1 MAFHID
7 CAKQHGLVSIE
18 TKPASYGAQ
27 DWMCDACKRHIPEHH
42 IGVLNC
48 ERCRC
53 DICPSCWTVLLPKI
67 VNAAGYPCFWTQTR
81 FFQSA
86 MTLGCRRANIGN
98 FGGHV
103 LHCGV
108 NGNPAAFG
116 QQQAPTPQCV
126 DCARKQAE
134 LQAGAVSG
142 ADAPGLLLTV
152 VNMNLRVR
160 ATASL
165 ESPILGVLLIGKQ
178 FRFTNFVG
186 SWAKLCPS
194 HYSDLSQSANCIPE
208 EFRPHNPV
216 NSGWCLMKSAQG
228 EVLLADS
235 AYALRASGAVVHSF
249 PSERIAPPLASWFK
263 VPGAP
268 HPPPK
273 QPEVQQAASLEWAS
287 PAAGSQP
294 AANPQSATIS
304 SFGFRNSFTNAA
316 AGGGAAVHIP
326 APANLP
332 PLPGVQLSAD
342 RVTFTVQS
350 EVSINKGFCSAS
362 ADASADGAESQWLGK
377 FKAYLSQNNTL
388 LNAGQRRRSGPADT
402 PPAVQALYRSSALPN
417 SLPSMRKQLG
427 SVSNGLVGACLTAF
441 TEVNYACF
449 FTPCCHAVI
458 AAQASAPPPRRHLP
472 SSARCSCH
480 SRVSKW

>member
-7 CAKQHGLVSIE
+7 CAGQHGLVSIE

-27 DWMCDACKRHIPEHH
+27 QWICDACKRHIPEHL

-67 VNAAGYPCFWTQTR
+67 VNAAGYPCFWTETR
-81 FFQSA
+81 FSQ
-86 MTLGCRRANIGN
+86 TLGCRRANIGN
-98 FGGHV
+98 FGGQV
-103 LHCGV
+103 LHCGI
-108 NGNPAAFG
+108 NGSPVAFG
-116 QQQAPTPQCV
+116 QQQAPTPQCL
-126 DCARKQAE
+126 DCARTQAE
-134 LQAGAVSG
+134 LQAGAVSR
-142 ADAPGLLLTV
+142 ADAQSAPWPRPTLTGGVVPPGPGLLLTV

-194 HYSDLSQSANCIPE
+194 HYSDLSQSANCVPE

-216 NSGWCLMKSAQG
+216 ESGWCLMKSARG

-235 AYALRASGAVVHSF
+235 AYALRASEAVV
-249 PSERIAPPLASWFK
+249 PSVISQGIAPLLTSSFQ
-263 VPGAP
+263 VPGVP
-268 HPPPK
+268 HLPSR
-273 QPEVQQAASLEWAS
+273 VQ
-287 PAAGSQP
+287 
-294 AANPQSATIS
+294 
-304 SFGFRNSFTNAA
+304 
-316 AGGGAAVHIP
+316 V
-326 APANLP
+326 
-332 PLPGVQLSAD
+332 SAD

-350 EVSINKGFCSAS
+350 EISINEGLFSAS
-362 ADASADGAESQWLGK
+362 ADASAHGVESQWLSK
-377 FKAYLSQNNTL
+377 FKVYLSQNNTL
-388 LNAGQRRRSGPADT
+388 LDAGQRRCSGPADT
-402 PPAVQALYRSSALPN
+402 LPVVQALYRSSALPN
-417 SLPSMRKQLG
+417 ALPSMRKQLG

-449 FTPCCHAVI
+449 FTSCCHAVF
-458 AAQASAPPPRRHLP
+458 AAQASATPPRRHLP

-480 SRVSKW
+480 SRVSKWRTIARCFRGTCGQKGIN